1 MPVAVVKL
9 IQEQVSILG
18 IRLGG
23 NVVFDDLGIRDG
35 DHVVKAKQT
44 QTTIR
49 EFHKMLA
56 GLQVDVIR
64 LWRFHG
70 DEVTKPADGE
80 HNADVGAAL
89 GLIEGDT
96 VVAGMEEVNVR
107 FFDVTD
113 KQILQDSTFPA
124 KKKRGC
130 LARPAFQLPV
140 FFKSLLNGKGFP
152 LF

>member
-1 MPVAVVKL
+1 MPVAIVEL
-9 IQEQVSILG
+9 IQKKVAIFG

-23 NVVFDDLGIRDG
+23 NVIFDDLGIRDG
-35 DHVVKAKQT
+35 DHVVKAEQT
-44 QTTIR
+44 KATVC
-49 EFHKMLA
+49 ELHNVLA
-56 GLQVDVIR
+56 GLQGGVIR
-64 LWRFHG
+64 LWRFHR
-70 DEVTKPADGE
+70 DEVAKPADGE
-80 HNADVGAAL
+80 HNADIGAAL
-89 GLIEGDT
+89 ILIEGDA

-107 FFDVTD
+107 FFDATD
-113 KQILQDSTFPA
+113 KQILRDSTFPA